1 MRRLRLALLAL
12 ALALA
17 VPVALLVARALAS
30 VELER
35 RVAHQAVAAR
45 AFDEMERELS
55 AFLEREEAR
64 SFEEWMRPE
73 ASPGDEFVI
82 ARFEI
87 QPDGALRVAPTARGP
102 LASDALA
109 KLVRRA
115 WPEQERREREARLDD
130 LGKKQAVAQAPGTTV
145 PLAQDALEATK
156 QRETA
161 PTVPRPSASAIP
173 ERGTAYE
180 ALASLNRAA
189 EQRASKQAA
198 KLERDASYSS
208 QTGSRVLPGAALPQ
222 QELPEGIEESLVS
235 GIEEQR
241 APGKLADQAAAEPR
255 PPSAPAAAPGADA
268 YAAEPLLARPLGAE
282 SGRLLLYRTILRAG
296 GGTRQGIVVDL
307 EQLGRWLDARVLRT
321 SRLRLRWGPEFVP
334 SAAPQTASSGGPF
347 SFQHRFAE
355 PFDTFA
361 VRLGLQ
367 PLSDLGDATPIWG
380 LALLAL
386 VVGTAGLLALHRMVS
401 VVVHFAERRQN
412 FVAAVS
418 HELKTPLTAIRM
430 YAEMLRDGLVDSD
443 EKRDRYHRTITDE
456 SERLSRLIDNVLE
469 FSRLERGTRELR
481 LVLGPIG
488 PVLEEAAQKLQPHAA
503 RSGFELLVDV
513 EAGLPALRFDRDALL
528 QILFNLVDNAL
539 KYAASAP
546 RREIRLEAR
555 RHADGRRVVVSVRDF
570 GPGVAREHQ
579 ARVFE
584 PFYRGGSELV
594 RSAPGAGI
602 GLALV
607 KDLGERMGAAVS
619 GQKAEDGGFRVRLV
633 FETPA
638 SSAS

>member
-1 MRRLRLALLAL
+1 MRRLRLAIVAL

-17 VPVALLVARALAS
+17 VPVARLVARALAS

-35 RVAHQAVAAR
+35 RVTHQAVAAR

-64 SFEEWMRPE
+64 SFEDWMRPE
-73 ASPGDEFVI
+73 ASPGTEFVI

-87 QPDGALRVAPTARGP
+87 QPDGALRVAPSGRDP

-115 WPEQERREREARLDD
+115 WPEQERREHEARLDD
-130 LGKKQAVAQAPGTTV
+130 LAKKKEALAQAPGTTV
-145 PLAQDALEATK
+145 PLAQDALASENK
-156 QRETA
+156 PMLA
-161 PTVPRPSASAIP
+161 PPSARS

-189 EQRASKQAA
+189 EERASKQAA
-198 KLERDASYSS
+198 KLERDESYSS
-208 QTGSRVLPGAALPQ
+208 SARPRALIAAAPPPEAPQ
-222 QELPEGIEESLVS
+222 EIEESIVLGVDEQGAS
-235 GIEEQR
+235 GAR
-241 APGKLADQAAAEPR
+241 ADRAAEPAR
-255 PPSAPAAAPGADA
+255 PAAAPAADD
-268 YAAEPLLARPLGAE
+268 YAAEPLLARPLDAE
-282 SGRLLLYRTILRAG
+282 SGRLLLYRTLLRAG

-307 EQLGRWLDARVLRT
+307 EQLGRWLDARVLGP

-334 SAAPQTASSGGPF
+334 STAPQTASSDGPF

-355 PFDTFA
+355 PFDAFA

-367 PLSDLGDATPIWG
+367 PLSDLGYATPIWG

-386 VVGTAGLLALHRMVS
+386 LVGTAGLLALYRMVS
-401 VVVHFAERRQN
+401 VRVHFAERRQN

-469 FSRLERGTRELR
+469 FSRLERGARELR

-513 EAGLPALRFDRDALL
+513 EPGLPALRFDRDALL

-539 KYAASAP
+539 KYAASAA

-555 RHADGRRVVVSVRDF
+555 RHSDGRRVVVSVRDF

-638 SSAS
+638 ASAS